1 MSVNEDL
8 IFPEYSNEKLL
19 SELKLYESYVAKL
32 ENTYE
37 NADDIDHY
45 YCLLFEAENR
55 ELI

>member
-1 MSVNEDL
+1 MINDDL
-8 IFPEYSNEKLL
+8 IFSNYSNEKLL
-19 SELKLYESYVAKL
+19 NELKHYESYVAKL

-45 YCLLFEAENR
+45 YCLLADAENR